1 MGSNSPALR
10 SNWPNRLDGT
20 RGLLA
25 MAGVLLAMLAM
36 MVGSAWNESATY
48 DEVSHIGAGFAYI
61 LQRHYR
67 INAEAP
73 PPLKTLSALFAELAV
88 HPDFPA
94 GTAAMRENNS
104 SEQGRLFLYES
115 GNDADRIVFWARLPL
130 MLLAVLLGA
139 MLFVWTRRLFGADTA
154 LMTLLLFA
162 FSPTFLC
169 HSRLVNSDLGA
180 SFAFF
185 IGIAGFLRFLERPSA
200 ANVAIAGLA
209 LGTAELC
216 KFSAAL
222 LVPLLA
228 ALLAAWIVTLPAGVH
243 RGPAVRRYLLGSG
256 ALAVVAI
263 ALIWIVYGCCVW
275 GSAAPERY
283 RNAYAFPL
291 LPLASEHPIIGKFVL
306 PLDLALLNSAITQPL
321 GECLL
326 GLLLATGRVASGDF
340 AYFLGRLTAKG
351 SPLYFPTLYL
361 LKEPLALHVLTLV
374 AMCLALGR
382 VARFLRRQAQPLG
395 VRLARWIHANFAE
408 FSALTFVAVYW
419 TLAIRSGLNIGVRHV
434 MPTFPFIYLLVSRR
448 ITVWLRDDPGAGS
461 FTFRRAAVAT
471 VMTGLIIGTTSSFP
485 YFLPYYN
492 MLAGGTENGWKIAID
507 SNYDWGQDL
516 GRLRE
521 YVISKDIKEIAVD
534 YFGRADP
541 EYYLGNALIKEKQ
554 DAGIA
559 RGWFAISASTRQM
572 AFAEPERGFDTEW
585 KGVYDELRAYQPVDR
600 VGYGIF
606 IYRLP

>member
-1 MGSNSPALR
+1 MMGLNPSELR
-10 SNWPNRLDGT
+10 PGWLDGT
-20 RGLLA
+20 RGLAA
-25 MAGVLLAMLAM
+25 MGIVLLAMLAM

-61 LQRHYR
+61 MQRHYR

-73 PPLKTLSALFAELAV
+73 LPLKTLSALFAKLAV

-94 GTAAMRENNS
+94 ATTAMRENNS

-130 MLLAVLLGA
+130 MLLALVLGA
-139 MLFVWTRRLFGADTA
+139 MLFIWTRRLFGPDAA

-169 HSRLVNSDLGA
+169 HARLVNSDLGA
-180 SFAFF
+180 SFGFF
-185 IGIAGFLRFLERPSA
+185 IGIVGFLRFLERPTR
-200 ANVAIAGLA
+200 ANVLIAGLA

-222 LVPLLA
+222 LTPLLA
-228 ALLAAWIVTLPAGVH
+228 VLLAAWFLTLPADGQ
-243 RGPAVRRYLLGSG
+243 RGRAAVRYLLGSC
-256 ALAVVAI
+256 AVAAVAVS
-263 ALIWIVYGCCVW
+263 LIWIVYGCFVW
-275 GSAAPERY
+275 GSGAPGRY
-283 RNAYAFPL
+283 RNAYVFPL
-291 LPLASEHPIIGKFVL
+291 LPLASEHRIIGKLVL
-306 PLDLALLNSAITQPL
+306 PLDIALLNSALTRPL

-340 AYFLGRLTAKG
+340 AYFFGRLTAKG
-351 SPLYFPTLYL
+351 SSLYFPTLYL
-361 LKEPLALHVLTLV
+361 LKEPLALHVLTL
-374 AMCLALGR
+374 AALGLALMR
-382 VARFLRRQAQPLG
+382 VPRFLKRQAQPLAA
-395 VRLARWIHANFAE
+395 RLARWIHENFAE
-408 FSALTFVAVYW
+408 FSALTFVIVYW
-419 TLAIRSGLNIGVRHV
+419 ALAIQAGLNIGVRHV

-448 ITVWLRDDPGAGS
+448 ITVWLRDDPGAGRI
-461 FTFRRAAVAT
+461 TLRRAAVAAA
-471 VMTGLIIGTTSSFP
+471 MAGLVIGTTSSFP

-492 MLAGGTENGWKIAID
+492 ILAGGTANGWKIAID

-516 GRLRE
+516 DRLRE
-521 YVISKDIKEIAVD
+521 YVINKDIKEISLD

-541 EYYLGNALIKEKQ
+541 EYYLGNALVKEKQ
-554 DAGIA
+554 DAAIA
-559 RGWFAISASTRQM
+559 HGWFAISASTRQM

-585 KGVYDELRAYQPVDR
+585 KGVYDELRAYEPVDR